1 MLCPDNTRAL
11 DTIQAVWMMPVST
24 VSQDQDQ
31 EVSIKLMD
39 AYRDLNN
46 TLVGGNS
53 LTIISSKQHDG
64 VEWDPDLKEGSQL
77 SPESDIKIL
86 IRKGSPPG
94 YSDITFEHKTG
105 KDLWELRNLIM

>member
-1 MLCPDNTRAL
+1 
-11 DTIQAVWMMPVST
+11 MMPVST